1 MLIHFLL
8 KIIIDY
14 WSNFKD
20 EVLLFISRSKE
31 HNKPVAMIATT
42 SASSKI
48 IHPPEDISLVSNL
61 LNRRTNAKLLK

>member
-8 KIIIDY
+8 KVIDY
-14 WSNFKD
+14 SSNFED
-20 EVLLFISRSKE
+20 GVLLFISRSKE

-61 LNRRTNAKLLK
+61 LNRCSNAKILK